1 MKTILSYTAL
11 LLLGFF
17 LAVVFGLVLV
27 EEIHTVTY
35 AVSSRLNA
43 KQQGA

>member
-1 MKTILSYTAL
+1 MKPIYAYTAL

-27 EEIHTVTY
+27 EEIHKVTY
-35 AVSSRLNA
+35 AVSSRLNDN
-43 KQQGA
+43 QQGA